1 MVAQIEHTASM
12 PVKSNMRYKVGDT
25 VWAEC
30 RVWANGTPTTTP
42 TGKIVYTGPVT
53 IMSEP
58 AFDGRFKVQFPFA
71 VKITDFFARD
81 IRIMEEQIKYA
92 L

>member
-1 MVAQIEHTASM
+1 M
-12 PVKSNMRYKVGDT
+12 KYKIGDM

-30 RVWANGTPTTTP
+30 RAWVSGTPIATP
-42 TGKIVYTGPVT
+42 TGKIVYVGPVT

-58 AFDGRFKVQFPFA
+58 ANIFPDGRFKVQFPFV

-81 IRIMEEQIKYA
+81 IRITEEQIKYA